1 MSARAAG
8 NIDHCDQHRLVGW
21 TSAPSVDVYVNGEN
35 CGQGI
40 FGDMRDDLV
49 AQGISTARIFV
60 FTFPRP
66 LWLHDRVTLRLPDNS
81 ILAPSQDVS
90 HVTRLSMFVSDL
102 DLTRPGLEFGPL
114 HRPAISREHAEVY
127 YVDHADQ
134 ESLRRDNTEGLGEE
148 IAKIPPIDFVWA
160 DGAPLSDVVQGRRF
174 AWVVAS
180 HVGEHIPDFVGWIQQ
195 LGPVLEDQGR
205 VSLILPHGERT
216 FDSPRPVSTFQDL
229 VADHIMMLERPS
241 PRQVVSH
248 LMGVAK
254 HRGNDLTTPENAGK
268 LMNAVGMARLAHYG
282 SYVDVHCNVFTP
294 ASFTECYHL
303 LARCGLV
310 ALKLDCVIET
320 NDAEFFVRLV
330 RE

>member
-21 TSAPSVDVYVNGEN
+21 TSAPSVDVFVNGEK
-35 CGQGI
+35 CGEGI

-49 AQGISTARIFV
+49 AQGIGTARIFE
-60 FTFPRP
+60 FHFPKP
-66 LWLHDRVTLRLPDNS
+66 LWLHDRVMLRLPDNS
-81 ILAPSQDVS
+81 ILAPSQDVV
-90 HVTRLSMFVSDL
+90 HTARLAMFVSHL
-102 DLTRPGLEFGPL
+102 DLARPGLEFGPL
-114 HRPAISREHAEVY
+114 HRPAISREHADVY
-127 YVDHADQ
+127 YVDHADKA
-134 ESLRRDNTEGLGEE
+134 SLQRDNTEGLGPE
-148 IAKIPPIDFVWA
+148 IAKIPLIDFVWA
-160 DGAPLSDVVQGRRF
+160 DGTPLSDVVQGRRF

-195 LGPVLEDQGR
+195 LAQVLEDRGR
-205 VSLILPHGERT
+205 VSLVLPHGERT
-216 FDSPRPVSTFQDL
+216 FDAPRPISTFQDL
-229 VADHIMMLERPS
+229 VADHITMLERPS

-254 HRGNDLTTPENAGK
+254 HRDSDLTKPENAGK
-268 LMNAVGMARLAHYG
+268 LMDAVGMARLAQQGH
-282 SYVDVHCNVFTP
+282 YVDVHCNVFTP
-294 ASFTECYHL
+294 ASFVECYGL

-310 ALKLDCVIET
+310 SLKLDCVIET